1 MKPDLCLV
9 YCCVRCAIY
18 ICVHAAHAMP
28 LSISCRTQE
37 HWLLPLRMQVEL
49 AGMWGVLK
57 SSLFVLQTG
66 VPLKDVDAVLLVF
79 GVILPFLAA
88 INEGSGKFV
97 DED

>member
-1 MKPDLCLV
+1 M
-9 YCCVRCAIY
+9 
-18 ICVHAAHAMP
+18 
-28 LSISCRTQE
+28 
-37 HWLLPLRMQVEL
+37 
-49 AGMWGVLK
+49 LK